1 MLKIAFIIFKCVKTS
16 LFEKWVLSDLFVI
29 WSYLHEIDMFLSIEE
44 TNENA
49 LTINQSLL
57 LLTDLAKEI
66 GIDLEEKDNSNF
78 RHSYGLRGTDNIF
91 RKKTF
96 LQI

>member
-1 MLKIAFIIFKCVKTS
+1 
-16 LFEKWVLSDLFVI
+16 
-29 WSYLHEIDMFLSIEE
+29 MFLSIEE

-91 RKKTF
+91 KKNIPTNLGIANF
-96 LQI
+96 KLNLWKNL

>member
-1 MLKIAFIIFKCVKTS
+1 
-16 LFEKWVLSDLFVI
+16 
-29 WSYLHEIDMFLSIEE
+29 MFLSIEE

-78 RHSYGLRGTDNIF
+78 RHSYGLRGMYGVRNLKMSIRF
-91 RKKTF
+91 SLKPRPSE
-96 LQI
+96 

>member
-1 MLKIAFIIFKCVKTS
+1 
-16 LFEKWVLSDLFVI
+16 
-29 WSYLHEIDMFLSIEE
+29 MFSSIEE

-66 GIDLEEKDNSNF
+66 GIDLEENDDSNI
-78 RHSYGLRGTDNIF
+78 RHSYGLRGKDNRDRLEKWIGQ
-91 RKKTF
+91 K
-96 LQI
+96 LGY